1 MKYIIISV
9 MVFSLLLAVLP
20 VDALNYCDGDNLYEN
35 ITVDGT
41 VINLLVE
48 SCDRGCENITW
59 STLGNPGCVE
69 NPLMVVIIGI
79 IIVVLF
85 ILLMRFLL

>member
-9 MVFSLLLAVLP
+9 MMFSLLLAVLP
-20 VDALNYCDGDNLYEN
+20 VDAIDYCDGDDLYEN

-41 VINLLVE
+41 TISILSE
-48 SCDRGCENITW
+48 SCEYGCENVTW
-59 STLGNPGCVE
+59 TTLGNPGCVE
-69 NPLMVVIIGI
+69 NPLMTVIIGI

-85 ILLMRFLL
+85 IILMRFLL